1 MKSLSTKIIGLII
14 GVLVVGA
21 GIYAFTNSQSDENYN
36 ENAASSQNQT
46 ADEASDS
53 SPTFAPMSAEDVSYV
68 ATISGTSDGQSV
80 QGTIESDGQGNSKFS
95 FDQGE
100 EGGELYVTSEATYSC
115 SNNEGCFRFSRDSE
129 STPGL
134 VESFDSD
141 RYDYNQEEFDAFK
154 DRAIYESRQLCP
166 AGTCDVW
173 SVVDENDHESTIYID
188 VQNNRVSQVES
199 RDETSDIK
207 LVYEYRD
214 VTITPPENAQ
224 EIPAF

>member
-1 MKSLSTKIIGLII
+1 
-14 GVLVVGA
+14 
-21 GIYAFTNSQSDENYN
+21 
-36 ENAASSQNQT
+36 
-46 ADEASDS
+46 
-53 SPTFAPMSAEDVSYV
+53 
-68 ATISGTSDGQSV
+68 
-80 QGTIESDGQGNSKFS
+80 
-95 FDQGE
+95 
-100 EGGELYVTSEATYSC
+100 
-115 SNNEGCFRFSRDSE
+115 
-129 STPGL
+129 
-134 VESFDSD
+134 
-141 RYDYNQEEFDAFK
+141 
-154 DRAIYESRQLCP
+154 LCP